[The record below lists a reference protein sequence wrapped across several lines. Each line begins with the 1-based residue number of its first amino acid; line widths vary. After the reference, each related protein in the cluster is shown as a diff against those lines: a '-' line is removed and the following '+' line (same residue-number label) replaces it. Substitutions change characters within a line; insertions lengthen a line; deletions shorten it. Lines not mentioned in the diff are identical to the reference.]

1 MKRYNYII
9 QTGKE
14 PSTDTLWIHKNNLKF
29 FNNGTWCIIEGS
41 VTKDWVQSRLEEFE
55 TTDFDT
61 LGVVKAGKLTA
72 GKIDNP
78 KTWFENNGIDPITGT
93 CPVSLYSAYTGLYYP
108 SDRVF
113 GNLSNSVFSAIV
125 GEELHIYDVYSSLLG
140 MSVSSTPDKI
150 INLASIPSFVDLKIG
165 SSSDILLS
173 NKNNLQKVAGT
184 QFFVHIDNG
193 IGLGAWLTTTGGHAT
208 INTAQGDRVHYKL
221 GTNGSVVEDNDFFD
235 HSDLFYEIGD
245 TANPINLASF
255 ATEAT
260 QAFIVDAAA
269 TRQLKRTA
277 HLTLCCI
284 GDPVEYTE
292 FIWVTCPLTSIT
304 CSDTVSVDSKSF
316 KSPILKIGQTGWEY
330 LEVVISF
337 AEGQATV
344 TIKATK

>member
-29 FNNGTWCIIEGS
+29 FNNGTWCIVEGS
-41 VTKDWVQSRLEEFE
+41 VTKDWVQNRLEEFE

-72 GKIDNP
+72 GRVDNP
-78 KTWFENNGIDPITGT
+78 KTWFENNGIDPVTGT
-93 CPVSLYSAYTGLYYP
+93 CPVSLYTYTGLYYP
-108 SDRVF
+108 SDRIF

-125 GEELHIYDVYSSLLG
+125 GEELHIYDVNSLLSG
-140 MSVSSTPDKI
+140 MAVSNTPNKI

-221 GTNGSVVEDNDFFD
+221 GTDGSVVEDGTFFD

-245 TANPINLASF
+245 ISNPINLSSF
-255 ATEAT
+255 NTEAT
-260 QAFIVDAAA
+260 QTFIIDNSTAVA
-269 TRQLKRTA
+269 QLEKAA

-284 GDPVEYTE
+284 GSAEGVGNP
-292 FIWVTCPLTSIT
+292 IWVTCSITSIN
-304 CSDTVSVDSKSF
+304 CSDGNFVDGKAFS
-316 KSPILKIGQTGWEY
+316 SPVVEMGQTSWSY
-330 LEVVISF
+330 LKVSIAF
-337 AEGQATV
+337 IEGQAFV
-344 TIKATK
+344 TITAI